1 MLRAAALASAAFAVF
16 FGVMYLRFSGDT
28 VPAPEPTPSPI
39 TAPPAPI
46 SIAERCDSY
55 VRVPKPPQCEPS
67 GEFVGQ
73 RVPPPTPVPPPTV
86 LAGVK
91 VVPLEIGPEIELP
104 ADIALIIPPN
114 CGDCPGPLAGL
125 SRVYRD
131 STGQIRTDTLVTM
144 ESLGIAPVS
153 SSDPNGPVL
162 TGFAT
167 DGDGS
172 TIAVGVCRHG
182 PCFGGPGQPPPED
195 AETAIYLSVDGG
207 VSWSELQAL
216 VGVAFI
222 TGVLPN
228 GRIVVGVSSGKP
240 EPPVYKIL
248 PEGEVLTPPSGAGF
262 AAPVALDSG
271 DIVWPTENEGM
282 LRSDGARWLG
292 AWADPRQLY
301 FQWKFVF
308 DPGGERVLA
317 SATTVSVNG
326 PGSGL
331 VVVFRIDGTLERVY
345 SVPGFFSPIAWLGD
359 GRVLGHADTCAGS
372 VGPGYGSCSG
382 YRPALIDLEARLIHH
397 IDPVAGPPNNFFNI
411 LAVQRGPFA
420 RVVNTDETCVNIRS
434 APNTGAE
441 IVDCA
446 AEGVLLRDQ
455 GAIGDIETGA
465 VWRHVATPAGVE
477 GWASGNY
484 LELSPPG

>member
-28 VPAPEPTPSPI
+28 VPPPEPTPSPI

-55 VRVPKPPQCEPS
+55 VRVPKPPQCEPT
-67 GEFVGQ
+67 GDFGGK
-73 RVPPPTPVPPPTV
+73 RLPPTTPVPPPTV
-86 LAGVK
+86 LGRVK
-91 VVPLEIGPEIELP
+91 VVPLEIGPEIDLP
-104 ADIALIIPPN
+104 ADIALIVPPN
-114 CGDCPGPLAGL
+114 CGNCAGPTGGL

-131 STGQIRTDTLVTM
+131 ANGQIRTDTLVTM
-144 ESLGIAPVS
+144 ESLGFAPVS
-153 SSDPNGPVL
+153 YSDPTGPVL
-162 TGFAT
+162 TGFAA
-167 DGDGS
+167 DEGGS
-172 TIAVGVCRHG
+172 TIAVGVCKHG
-182 PCFGGPGQPPPED
+182 PCFGGPGQPPPGD
-195 AETAIYLSVDGG
+195 AETAILLSSDGG
-207 VSWSELQAL
+207 VSWSELQRL
-216 VGVAFI
+216 GGVAFVS
-222 TGVLPN
+222 GVLPN
-228 GRIVVGVSSGKP
+228 GRIVVGISNGKP
-240 EPPVYKIL
+240 EPPVYKVL
-248 PEGEVLTPPSGAGF
+248 PEGEDLTPPPGAGF
-262 AAPVALDSG
+262 AAPLSLASG
-271 DIVWPTENEGM
+271 DVIWPTEGGGM
-282 LRSDGARWLG
+282 LRSDGSAWLG
-292 AWADPRQLY
+292 EWADPRHLQ
-301 FQWKFVF
+301 FAWKFVL

-382 YRPALIDLEARLIHH
+382 YRPALIDLDARFIHH
-397 IDPVAGPPNNFFNI
+397 FRPVIDPPVNFFNI
-411 LAVQRGPFA
+411 FAVQRGPFA

-446 AEGVLLRDQ
+446 AEGVLLRTD
-455 GAIGDIETGA
+455 GSTGGDGTN
-465 VWRHVATPAGVE
+465 VFLHVYTPSGLE
-477 GWASGNY
+477 GWASTEY
-484 LELSPPG
+484 LEY